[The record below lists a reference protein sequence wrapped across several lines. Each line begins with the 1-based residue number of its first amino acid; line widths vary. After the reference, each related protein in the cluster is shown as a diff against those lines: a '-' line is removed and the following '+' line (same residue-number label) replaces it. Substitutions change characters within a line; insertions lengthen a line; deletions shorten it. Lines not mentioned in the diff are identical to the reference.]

1 MQLLDI
7 AFAKRG
13 PHEKLWPLSSATLR
27 RRFGDLMKA
36 LKLPD
41 ATNGRFKPFD
51 LSSFRP
57 GGASHL
63 LNSCEDSEDV
73 RRRGRWPTTCTVEIY
88 LQEVLYVT
96 YVENL
101 PKASKEII
109 GLAAS
114 GSQAFCRRRR
124 VFLRRTSRVRLG
136 ITC

>member
-1 MQLLDI
+1 
-7 AFAKRG
+7 
-13 PHEKLWPLSSATLR
+13 
-27 RRFGDLMKA
+27 MKA

-73 RRRGRWPTTCTVEIY
+73 RRRGRWATTCTVEIY

-96 YVENL
+96 YMENL

-114 GSQAFCRRRR
+114 GFPDLLQKAKSFSEANIPCSSWYHLLKGR
-124 VFLRRTSRVRLG
+124 LATMGANGRTSAAFG
-136 ITC
+136 ATSDTAA